1 MPAPSKRKTVP
12 ARPRAADKLPT
23 TRGAERTVRRRPP
36 PPPRPSRARRVLSAS
51 LKVGAV
57 LFVLGLVA
65 VVSVVAYYSRD
76 LPDVATLR
84 AYDPPQITRVVDR
97 HGAVIGELYDERRT
111 VIPIE
116 RIPRVMVLAILASED
131 ADFYR
136 HPGVDYVGILR
147 AILRDLSSGRAAQGA
162 STITQQVVKLLLL
175 SPERTFSRK
184 VRELILAYRVE
195 AELTKDEILHLYL
208 NHINF
213 GQGRYGVQEAAQFY
227 FGKNAEELTL
237 AEASL
242 LAGIPQSPT
251 RLNPRRHP
259 EAARRRQL
267 YVLGQLEA
275 KREDYWPDLSLE
287 DITAA
292 RETEVALV
300 DLPESGA
307 GAPEVMAIAR
317 QALREHV
324 DAEAYR
330 RGGFT
335 VHTSV
340 DLELQQATR
349 AAVRGGL
356 EAIDGRHA
364 YRGPLRASRGRGE
377 AAGDLRLGRT
387 YVGRVVERDNQG
399 AQLIVAIGET
409 RVAVSLEDA
418 ARYNPS
424 GLSAEAFAEEGASVH
439 VSLLQL
445 PGEDDEGLAPARF
458 ELGPEAAAVVIDP
471 RTRDVLAIVGGY
483 DDGAGFNRALQAV
496 RQPGSTFK
504 PFVYGLGIQ
513 SRRYTPATLVIDAP
527 AVYDQWQPQ
536 NFETWRHRGPIR
548 LRDALA
554 GSVNVVAVRVIEDLE
569 PSAVAAFA
577 ARLGITTELDPSIA
591 LALGAS
597 GARPIEM
604 TNAYATFAAGGRWA
618 PTRIVTRIEGPAG
631 DIALPAPEPA
641 RDVMTPAE
649 AYVLTSMLTSVVESG
664 TAQRARALRRPAA
677 GKTGTSND
685 ACDAWFIGYTP
696 SVVTGVWVGFDDRRP
711 IGRNETGGRA
721 ALPIWL
727 EIMQAAHHG
736 PAVDFPMPSGVVT
749 ASIDPASGLL
759 AYSGMEGARS
769 EVFVDGTVPTEEA
782 RRPEVAAPDAYLLEQ
797 FGGSP

>member
-1 MPAPSKRKTVP
+1 
-12 ARPRAADKLPT
+12 
-23 TRGAERTVRRRPP
+23 
-36 PPPRPSRARRVLSAS
+36 
-51 LKVGAV
+51 
-57 LFVLGLVA
+57 
-65 VVSVVAYYSRD
+65 
-76 LPDVATLR
+76 
-84 AYDPPQITRVVDR
+84 VVDR
-97 HGAVIGELYDERRT
+97 HGTVIGELYDERRT
-111 VIPIE
+111 VIPID
-116 RIPRVMVLAILASED
+116 RIPRVMVLAMLASED

-136 HPGVDYVGILR
+136 HPGVDYLGIARAVG
-147 AILRDLSSGRAAQGA
+147 RDLLAGRAAQGA

-227 FGKNAEELTL
+227 FGKNAEDLSL

-242 LAGIPQSPT
+242 LAGIPQSPA

-267 YVLGQLEA
+267 YVLGQLEG
-275 KREDYWPDLSLE
+275 KRADYWPDLSSE
-287 DITAA
+287 DIAAA
-292 RETEVALV
+292 RDVEIELV
-300 DLPESGA
+300 DLAESGA

-317 QALREHV
+317 EALRAQV
-324 DAEAYR
+324 DADAYR

-335 VHTSV
+335 VHTSI

-364 YRGPLRASRGRGE
+364 YRAPLRAPRRARRGDAPE
-377 AAGDLRLGRT
+377 QLRLGRT
-387 YVGRVVERDNQG
+387 YEGRVVERDNQRARLLVDVG
-399 AQLIVAIGET
+399 GT

-424 GLSAEAFAEEGASVH
+424 GLSAEAFAQDGANVR

-445 PGEDDEGLAPARF
+445 PNDEDEEPAPARLQ
-458 ELGPEAAAVVIDP
+458 LGPEAAAVVIDP
-471 RTRDVLAIVGGY
+471 RSREVLAIVGGY

-536 NFETWRHRGPIR
+536 NFETWRHQGPIR

-554 GSVNVVAVRVIEDLE
+554 GSVNVVAVRVIEELE
-569 PSAVAAFA
+569 PSAVATFA

-597 GARPIEM
+597 GTRPIEM

-618 PTRIVTRIEGPAG
+618 PTRIVTRIQGPSG
-631 DIALPAPEPA
+631 DLSLPAAEAA

-664 TAQRARALRRPAA
+664 TARRARALRRPAA

-696 SVVTGVWVGFDDRRP
+696 TVVTGVWVGFDDRRP

-727 EIMQAAHHG
+727 EIMQAANQG

-749 ASIDPASGLL
+749 ASIDPATGLL
-759 AYSGMEGARS
+759 AYAGMEGARS
-769 EVFVDGTVPTEEA
+769 EVFLDGTVPTEEA
-782 RRPEVAAPDAYLLEQ
+782 RRPDVVAPDAYLLEQ

>member
-1 MPAPSKRKTVP
+1 VRLL
-12 ARPRAADKLPT
+12 KL
-23 TRGAERTVRRRPP
+23 A
-36 PPPRPSRARRVLSAS
+36 L
-51 LKVGAV
+51 VG
-57 LFVLGLVA
+57 LVLGVVTLVGII
-65 VVSVVAYYSRD
+65 AYYSRD
-76 LPDVATLR
+76 LPDVASLR

-97 HGAVIGELYDERRT
+97 RGAVIGELYDERRT
-111 VIPIE
+111 VIPID
-116 RIPRVMVLAILASED
+116 RIPRVMVLAMLASED

-136 HPGVDYVGILR
+136 HSGVDYLGIAR
-147 AILRDLSSGRAAQGA
+147 AVFRDILARRAAQGA

-175 SPERTFSRK
+175 TPERTFGRK

-213 GQGRYGVQEAAQFY
+213 GQGRYGVQEAAQYY
-227 FGKNAEELTL
+227 FGKNAEDLTL

-267 YVLGQLEA
+267 YVLGQLEG
-275 KREDYWPDLSLE
+275 KREAYWPDVTLE
-287 DITAA
+287 QIAAA
-292 RETEVALV
+292 RDTEVELV
-300 DLPESGA
+300 ELPPAGG
-307 GAPEVMAIAR
+307 GAPEVMTIAR
-317 QALREHV
+317 EVLRAQV
-324 DAEAYR
+324 DDAAYR

-335 VHTSV
+335 VHTSI
-340 DLELQQATR
+340 DLALQRATR

-356 EAIDGRHA
+356 EAIDARHA
-364 YRGPLRASRGRGE
+364 YRGPLTAPRRAAQAPAGE
-377 AAGDLRLGRT
+377 TLRLGRT
-387 YVGRVVERDNQG
+387 YVARVVERNNQRAELVVDISG
-399 AQLIVAIGET
+399 T
-409 RVAVSLEDA
+409 RAVVSLEEA

-424 GLSAEAFAEEGASVH
+424 GLAAEAFAAEGSRVH
-439 VSLLQL
+439 VSLLRL
-445 PGEDDEGLAPARF
+445 ATEEDDVSEARL

-504 PFVYGLGIQ
+504 PLVYGLGIQ

-536 NFETWRHRGPIR
+536 NFETWRHQGPIR

-554 GSVNVVAVRVIEDLE
+554 GSVNVVAVRVIEELE
-569 PSAVAAFA
+569 PSAVVAFA
-577 ARLGITTELDPSIA
+577 ARLGITTELDPSVA

-597 GARPIEM
+597 GVRPIEM

-618 PTRIVTRIEGPAG
+618 DARIVTRIEGPGG
-631 DIALPAPEPA
+631 DVALPPRAEA

-649 AYVLTSMLTSVVESG
+649 AYVLTSMLTSVIESG
-664 TAQRARALRRPAA
+664 TATRARALRRPAA

-696 SVVTGVWVGFDDRRP
+696 RVVTGVWVGFDDRRP

-727 EIMQAAHHG
+727 EIMQAAHSG
-736 PAVDFPMPSGVVT
+736 PPLDFAMPSGVVT
-749 ASIDPASGLL
+749 AIIDPASGLL
-759 AYSGMEGARS
+759 AYPGQEGARD
-769 EVFVDGTVPTEEA
+769 EVFLEGTAPTEQA
-782 RRPEVAAPDAYLLEQ
+782 RRPDVAAPDAYLLEQ

>member
-1 MPAPSKRKTVP
+1 MVRLL
-12 ARPRAADKLPT
+12 KL
-23 TRGAERTVRRRPP
+23 AL
-36 PPPRPSRARRVLSAS
+36 VLVV
-51 LKVGAV
+51 VGV
-57 LFVLGLVA
+57 LAGVG
-65 VVSVVAYYSRD
+65 VVAYYSRD

-97 HGAVIGELYDERRT
+97 HGTVIGELYDERRT

-116 RIPRVMVLAILASED
+116 RIPRVMVLAMLASED

-136 HPGVDYVGILR
+136 HPGVDYLGIARAVG
-147 AILRDLSSGRAAQGA
+147 RDLIAGRAAQGA

-195 AELTKDEILHLYL
+195 AELSKDEILHLYL

-213 GQGRYGVQEAAQFY
+213 GQGRYGVQEAAQYY
-227 FGKNAEELTL
+227 FGKNAENLTL

-242 LAGIPQSPT
+242 LAGIPQAPA

-267 YVLGQLEA
+267 YVLGQLES
-275 KREDYWPDLSLE
+275 KREAYWPDLSVE
-287 DITAA
+287 DVAAA
-292 RETEVALV
+292 REAEVQLV
-300 DLPESGA
+300 DLPEPGGS
-307 GAPEVMAIAR
+307 APEVMALAR
-317 QALREHV
+317 EALRAQV
-324 DAEAYR
+324 DDAAYR

-335 VHTSV
+335 VHTSI
-340 DLELQQATR
+340 DLPLQQATR

-356 EAIDGRHA
+356 EAIDARHG
-364 YRGPLRASRGRGE
+364 YRGPLHAGRG
-377 AAGDLRLGRT
+377 ANPTVDGALRLGRT
-387 YVGRVVERDNQG
+387 YPGRVVSRDTQG
-399 AQLIVAIGET
+399 AQLLVDVGGTQVSVA
-409 RVAVSLEDA
+409 LEDT

-424 GLSAEAFAEEGASVH
+424 GLSAEAFAEEGARVQ

-445 PGEDDEGLAPARF
+445 PSEDDDGPAPARL

-471 RTRDVLAIVGGY
+471 RTRDVLAVVGGY

-504 PFVYGLGIQ
+504 AFVYGLGIQ

-554 GSVNVVAVRVIEDLE
+554 GSVNVVAVRVIEELE

-597 GARPIEM
+597 GVRPIEM

-618 PTRIVTRIEGPAG
+618 PTRIVTRIEGPSG
-631 DIALPAPEPA
+631 DLPLPAAEAP

-696 SVVTGVWVGFDDRRP
+696 TVVTGVWVGFDDRRP

-727 EIMQAAHHG
+727 EIMRAAHDG
-736 PAVDFPMPSGVVT
+736 PPVDFPMPSGVVS
-749 ASIDPASGLL
+749 ASIDPATGLL
-759 AYSGMEGARS
+759 AYTGMEGARS
-769 EVFVDGTVPTEEA
+769 EVFLEGTVPTEEA

-797 FGGSP
+797 FGGNP

>member
-1 MPAPSKRKTVP
+1 MPPPSKRKTPPPFARPSASTTRP
-12 ARPRAADKLPT
+12 ARGLGRPGSRKPPLPES
-23 TRGAERTVRRRPP
+23 RLRRWGIRLLKA
-36 PPPRPSRARRVLSAS
+36 SGVALLLGVLVV
-51 LKVGAV
+51 VGI
-57 LFVLGLVA
+57 
-65 VVSVVAYYSRD
+65 VAYYSRD
-76 LPDVATLR
+76 LPEVATLR

-97 HGAVIGELYDERRT
+97 HGALIGELYDERRT

-116 RIPRVMVLAILASED
+116 RIPRVMVLAMLASED
-131 ADFYR
+131 ADFYL
-136 HPGVDYVGILR
+136 HSGVDYVGITR
-147 AILRDLSSGRAAQGA
+147 AILRDILARRMEQGG

-175 SPERTFSRK
+175 SSERTFGRK

-213 GQGRYGVQEAAQFY
+213 GQGRYGVQEAAQYY
-227 FGKNAEELTL
+227 FGKNAEDLTL

-275 KREDYWPDLSLE
+275 KREEYWPDVTLE
-287 DITAA
+287 QLAAA
-292 RETEVALV
+292 RDAEIELV
-300 DLPESGA
+300 ELPPAGG

-317 QALREHV
+317 DMLRTQVSE
-324 DAEAYR
+324 EAYL

-335 VHTSV
+335 VHTSI
-340 DLELQQATR
+340 DLALQRATR

-356 EAIDGRHA
+356 EAVDGRHG
-364 YRGPLRASRGRGE
+364 YRGPLSAPRRAGPAPASE
-377 AAGDLRLGRT
+377 ELRLGRT
-387 YVGRVVERDNQG
+387 YVARVLERNNQRAELVVDVNG
-399 AQLIVAIGET
+399 T
-409 RVAVSLEDA
+409 RAVVSLEEA

-424 GLSAEAFAEEGASVH
+424 GLAAEAFAAEGARVH
-439 VSLLQL
+439 VSLLRL
-445 PGEDDEGLAPARF
+445 ASEEGDVVEARL
-458 ELGPEAAAVVIDP
+458 ELGPQAAAVVIDP

-504 PFVYGLGIQ
+504 PLVYGLGIQ
-513 SRRYTPATLVIDAP
+513 SRRFTPATLVIDAP

-536 NFETWRHRGPIR
+536 NFETWRHQGPIR

-554 GSVNVVAVRVIEDLE
+554 SSVNVVAVRVIEDVE
-569 PSAVAAFA
+569 PSAVVTFA
-577 ARLGITTELDPSIA
+577 QRLGITTPLDASIA

-597 GARPIEM
+597 GVRPIEM

-618 PTRIVTRIEGPAG
+618 PTHIVTRIEGPGG
-631 DIALPAPEPA
+631 DVALPPLEEP

-649 AYVLTSMLTSVVESG
+649 AYVLTSMLTSVIESG
-664 TAQRARALRRPAA
+664 TATRARALRRPAA

-696 SVVTGVWVGFDDRRP
+696 RVVTGVWVGFDDRRP

-727 EIMQAAHHG
+727 EIMQAAHTG
-736 PAVDFPMPSGVVT
+736 APLDFAMPSGVVS
-749 ASIDPASGLL
+749 AVIDPASGLL
-759 AYSGMEGARS
+759 AYPGLEGALD
-769 EVFVDGTVPTEEA
+769 EVFLEGTAPTEQA